1 MNSYDDLSI
10 DKLFSIEGDVAFVT
24 GGGDGFGRIA
34 AMTYANAGASVA
46 VTDIDKDKAD
56 AVVKEITNG
65 GGHAVALALDVSDRD
80 ALKNTIDEAVG
91 ALGDLHILVNN
102 AGVSHR
108 GPTVDMTD
116 EDWDRVMEINLSAVV
131 LGCRAAA
138 PYMLAHG
145 NGRIINLAS
154 IVGLVGNRLFA
165 HIGYQATKGALV
177 NVTRGLA
184 VEWADRGIRVNAVA
198 PTFFRTNFGAAY
210 MQSNPGLVQQI
221 EAATPM
227 GRLGEP
233 WELAGGLLYLASPAS
248 SMVTGVTLPIDGGWT
263 AA

>member
-1 MNSYDDLSI
+1 MNSYNDLSI
-10 DKLFSIEGDVAFVT
+10 DRLFRMDGDIAFVT

-34 AMTYANAGASVA
+34 SLAYAQAGASVA
-46 VTDIDKDKAD
+46 VTDIDKHKAD
-56 AVVKEITNG
+56 AVVAEITEG
-65 GGHAVALALDVSDRD
+65 GGHAVALELDVSDRA
-80 ALKNTIDEAVG
+80 ALKQTIDEA
-91 ALGDLHILVNN
+91 AATLGGLHILVNN
-102 AGVSHR
+102 AGISHR
-108 GPTVDMTD
+108 GPTIGMAD
-116 EDWDRVMEINLSAVV
+116 EDWDRVVEVNLSAVV

-138 PYMLAHG
+138 PHMLAHG

-210 MQSNPGLVQQI
+210 MQSNPDLANAI

-227 GRLGEP
+227 GRFGEP
-233 WELAGGLLYLASPAS
+233 WELAGGLLYLASKAS

>member
-1 MNSYDDLSI
+1 MNSYNDLSI
-10 DKLFSIEGDVAFVT
+10 DKLFRMDGDIAFVT

-34 AMTYANAGASVA
+34 SLAYARAGASVA
-46 VTDIDKDKAD
+46 VTDIDKHKAD
-56 AVVKEITNG
+56 AVVAEITEG
-65 GGHAVALALDVSDRD
+65 GGHAIALELDVSDRA
-80 ALKNTIDEAVG
+80 ALKQTIDDA
-91 ALGDLHILVNN
+91 AATLGGLHKLVNN
-102 AGVSHR
+102 AGISHR
-108 GPTVDMTD
+108 GPTIDMAD
-116 EDWDRVMEINLSAVV
+116 EDWDRVVEVNLSAVV

-138 PYMLAHG
+138 PHMLAHG

-210 MQSNPGLVQQI
+210 MQSNPDLAEAI

-227 GRLGEP
+227 GRFGEP
-233 WELAGGLLYLASPAS
+233 WELAGGLLYLASKAS